1 MEFRHIMATV
11 FERSLN
17 ATLAMD
23 PGSVQLLAKLEGRVI
38 AMNIESL
45 DGRFYLL
52 PHRDRVSIV
61 VDHDQSPD
69 IVIEGGLLAYTRGV
83 TASVTGSANPDQ
95 LLEISGDAQLVA
107 VMRDFLRSL
116 QPDLE
121 ERLSSLIGDIPA
133 RHAGNQIRSFA
144 EWAEQVGQ
152 SIAVNTGEYLTEEKQ
167 LLAVKSRIDRF
178 LTAANQLQI
187 ATEELARR
195 VDTLE
200 KVKRKVDNGR
210 R

>member
-1 MEFRHIMATV
+1 MEFRQILATV

-45 DGRFYLL
+45 DGSFYLL
-52 PHRDRVSIV
+52 PHGDRVSIEI
-61 VDHDQSPD
+61 DHDQNPD
-69 IVIEGGLLAYTRGV
+69 IVIEGGLLAYVRSA
-83 TASVTGSANPDQ
+83 TASVRANPEQ
-95 LLEISGDAQLVA
+95 LLEISGDANLVA

-116 QPDLE
+116 QPDFE

-133 RHAGNQIRSFA
+133 RQAGNQIRSFA

-152 SIAVNTGEYLTEEKQ
+152 SIAVNTSEYLTEEKR
-167 LLAVKSRIDRF
+167 LLVVRSRIDRF
-178 LTAANQLQI
+178 LIAVNQLRND
-187 ATEELARR
+187 TEQLAGRL
-195 VDTLE
+195 DILE
-200 KVKRKVDNGR
+200 KVERKGG
-210 R
+210 

>member
-1 MEFRHIMATV
+1 MEFRQIMATV

-52 PHRDRVSIV
+52 PYKDRVSIV

-69 IVIEGGLLAYTRGV
+69 IVIEGGLLAYVWGA
-83 TASVTGSANPDQ
+83 TASVIGSANSDHV
-95 LLEISGDAQLVA
+95 LEISGEAQLVA
-107 VMRDFLRSL
+107 AMRDLLRSL
-116 QPDLE
+116 QPDFE
-121 ERLSSLIGDIPA
+121 EQLSSLIGDFPA
-133 RHAGNQIRSFA
+133 HHAGNQIRSFA

-167 LLAVKSRIDRF
+167 LLVVRSRVDRF
-178 LTAANQLQI
+178 LIAVNQLRND
-187 ATEELARR
+187 TEQLARR
-195 VDTLE
+195 LDTLE
-200 KVKRKVDNGR
+200 NVERKGG
-210 R
+210 

>member
-1 MEFRHIMATV
+1 MEFRQIMATV

-45 DGRFYLL
+45 DGSFYLL
-52 PHRDRVSIV
+52 PHRDRVSIEI
-61 VDHDQSPD
+61 DHDQNPD
-69 IVIEGGLLAYTRGV
+69 IVIEGGLLAYARSA
-83 TASVTGSANPDQ
+83 TASVRGSANPDQ
-95 LLEISGDAQLVA
+95 LLEITGDANLVA

-116 QPDLE
+116 QPDFE

-133 RHAGNQIRSFA
+133 RQAGNQIRSFA

-152 SIAVNTGEYLTEEKQ
+152 SIAVNTAEYLTEEKR
-167 LLAVKSRIDRF
+167 LLVVRSRIDRF
-178 LTAANQLQI
+178 LIAVYQLRI
-187 ATEELARR
+187 DTEQLVRR
-195 VDTLE
+195 VDSLE
-200 KVKRKVDNGR
+200 KGESKGSR
-210 R
+210 